1 MSANSI
7 SEKFEQVL
15 ESFGPNTSYVWDVLQ
30 QYIDDPNSVNETWQQ
45 LFAEVVASGSV
56 DLPKKSVKSAP
67 TESDAPSAPAPA
79 APKTKPSL
87 ASVHKQLSA
96 ISGVAGKIVDNMEAS
111 LTLPTATS
119 LRVVPVKVLDENRS
133 LLNKY
138 LSSRS
143 RGKVS
148 YTHIVA
154 WAIVKALKKY
164 PNINAS
170 FTRVEGQAY
179 RDEKTQINIGI
190 AVDMTRKDG
199 SRSLLVP
206 NIKDAETMDFAQ
218 FVAAYDSIIEKAR
231 KAALDP
237 SDFQG
242 TSITLTNPGTVGT
255 VSSVPRLMPGQG
267 AIIATGAIGYDAA
280 HQGMSP
286 QTLSAL
292 GVSKVMNITCTY
304 DHRVIQGAESGQ
316 FLQYIHSLV
325 NGEERFYDELF
336 SDLHIPFTSVKWSS
350 DVTSLG

>member
-1 MSANSI
+1 MSTNAI
-7 SEKFEQVL
+7 TQKFEQVL

-56 DLPKKSVKSAP
+56 DLPKKSALKKSDV
-67 TESDAPSAPAPA
+67 SDNEAKVAPSAIQSAPSA
-79 APKTKPSL
+79 KSTPSL
-87 ASVHKQLSA
+87 AAVHKQLSA

-111 LTLPTATS
+111 LALPTATS
-119 LRVVPVKVLDENRS
+119 LRMIPVRVLDENRL

-138 LSSRS
+138 LGSRS

-148 YTHIVA
+148 YTHIIA
-154 WAIVKALKKY
+154 WAVVKALKKY

-170 FTRVEGQAY
+170 FARVEGQAY
-179 RDEKTQINIGI
+179 RDEKSQINIGI
-190 AVDMTRKDG
+190 AVDTARKDG
-199 SRSLLVP
+199 TRSLLVP
-206 NIKDAETMDFAQ
+206 NIKNAEQMNFAE
-218 FVAAYDSIIEKAR
+218 FVAAYDSVVNRAR
-231 KAALDP
+231 KSALDP
-237 SDFQG
+237 SDFQS

-255 VSSVPRLMPGQG
+255 VSSTPRLMPGQG

-292 GVSKVMNITCTY
+292 GVSKVMSITCTY

-316 FLQYIHSLV
+316 FFAIH
-325 NGEERFYDELF
+325 
-336 SDLHIPFTSVKWSS
+336 PFVSKW
-350 DVTSLG
+350 